1 MKKRVFLIA
10 FTLLMLLG
18 TTVCAAQADGVMP
31 RASYYLD
38 EYSIALNSEDD
49 EVMCVSILVEGVGTQ
64 DKIGISYIDIEEKV
78 GNRWSYVDT
87 LEAADN
93 SYFYEYDSDV
103 YMDDVYFEGIPGVE
117 YRVTVCVYAGKNG
130 GSDTRTITSEPCVC
144 R

>member
-1 MKKRVFLIA
+1 MKKRLFLLA
-10 FTLLMLLG
+10 LSLLMLVG
-18 TTVCAAQADGVMP
+18 TTVSAIDTKDVVP

-38 EYSIALNSEDD
+38 AYSVAFAAEGD
-49 EVMCVSILVEGVGTQ
+49 ETMCVSVLVEGVGTQ

-87 LEAADN
+87 IEAADN

-103 YMDDVYFEGIPGVE
+103 YMDDVYFEGTPGVE
-117 YRVTVCVYAGKNG
+117 YRVIVCVYAGKNG
-130 GSDTRTITSEPCVC
+130 GSDTRTITSESCVC

>member
-1 MKKRVFLIA
+1 MKKRIILLA
-10 FTLLMLLG
+10 FAVLMLVG
-18 TTVCAAQADGVMP
+18 TTVSAVHAENPVP

-38 EYSIALNSEDD
+38 EYFIALEANDD
-49 EVMCVSILVEGVGTQ
+49 ETMCVSVLVEGVGTQ

-103 YMDDVYFEGIPGVE
+103 YMDDVYFEGTPGVE